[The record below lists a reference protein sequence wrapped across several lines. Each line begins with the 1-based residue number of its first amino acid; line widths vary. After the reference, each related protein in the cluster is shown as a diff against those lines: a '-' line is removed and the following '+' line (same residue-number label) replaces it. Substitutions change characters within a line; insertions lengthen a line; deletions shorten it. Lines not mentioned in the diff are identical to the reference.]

1 MIYLQERENTKV
13 PVVVASRKSRRLANK
28 AVPYVKHFSSSSYI
42 LEENLTSWYYSKI
55 VKY

>member
-42 LEENLTSWYYSKI
+42 LEENLTS
-55 VKY
+55 